1 MTDDPSAAMVT
12 HQLDP
17 DWARGPRNL
26 WKKLTDVLVLEKGLF
41 LEGFVC
47 TTDSQ
52 SSVLYGSH
60 QQKGNKRHV

>member
-1 MTDDPSAAMVT
+1 MTDGRSVAVMT

-26 WKKLTDVLVLEKGLF
+26 WEKLMDELMLTKDLF
-41 LEGFVC
+41 LENFVC

-52 SSVLYGSH
+52 SSVLYDSH